1 MLNFCKVYGDSME
14 PTILSG
20 SYVISSKKI
29 KYYIGDIVVVTIS
42 EDLNIIKRI
51 VSVSDRKIKLS
62 GDNNNKSSSLCEAW
76 YSEDQILGKMIFNT
90 SFMNKLLKTKEP
102 SKIS

>member
-1 MLNFCKVYGDSME
+1 ME

-20 SYVISSKKI
+20 SYVISLEKI
-29 KYYIGDIVVVTIS
+29 KYNIGDIVVVTIS

-51 VSVSDRKIKLS
+51 VSMSDRKIKLS

-76 YSEDQILGKMIFNT
+76 YSEDQILGKMMFST
-90 SFMNKLLKTKEP
+90 SFISKLIKTKEP

>member
-14 PTILSG
+14 PTISSG
-20 SYVISSKKI
+20 SYVISLKKI
-29 KYYIGDIVVVTIS
+29 KYNIGDIVVVTIS

-51 VSVSDRKIKLS
+51 VSVCDRKIKLS
-62 GDNNNKSSSLCEAW
+62 GDNNKSSSLCEPW

-90 SFMNKLLKTKEP
+90 SFINKLLKTKEP

>member
-29 KYYIGDIVVVTIS
+29 KYNIGDIVVVTIS

-51 VSVSDRKIKLS
+51 VSMSDRKIKLS
-62 GDNNNKSSSLCEAW
+62 GDNINKSSSLCEPW

-90 SFMNKLLKTKEP
+90 SFINKLINNKEP

>member
-1 MLNFCKVYGDSME
+1 MLNFYKVYGDSME

-29 KYYIGDIVVVTIS
+29 KYNIGDIVVVTIS

-51 VSVSDRKIKLS
+51 VSMSDRKIKLS
-62 GDNNNKSSSLCEAW
+62 GDNNNKSSSLCEPW
-76 YSEDQILGKMIFNT
+76 YSEDQILGKMMFST
-90 SFMNKLLKTKEP
+90 SFISKLIKTKEP

>member
-1 MLNFCKVYGDSME
+1 MLNFCRVYGDSME

-29 KYYIGDIVVVTIS
+29 KYNIGDIAVVAIS

-51 VSVSDRKIKLS
+51 VSVSGRKIKLS

-76 YSEDQILGKMIFNT
+76 YSEDQILGKMIFST
-90 SFMNKLLKTKEP
+90 SFINKLLKTKEP

>member
-20 SYVISSKKI
+20 SYVISLKKI
-29 KYYIGDIVVVTIS
+29 KYNIGDIVVVTIS

-51 VSVSDRKIKLS
+51 VSMSDRKIKLS
-62 GDNNNKSSSLCEAW
+62 GDNNNKSSSLCEPW

-90 SFMNKLLKTKEP
+90 SFINKLIKTKEP

>member
-20 SYVISSKKI
+20 SYVISSKKT
-29 KYYIGDIVVVTIS
+29 KYNIGDIVIVTIS

-51 VSVSDRKIKLS
+51 VSVSNRKIKLS

-76 YSEDQILGKMIFNT
+76 YSEDQILGKMIFST
-90 SFMNKLLKTKEP
+90 SFINKLLKTKEP